1 VLDLGG
7 SVLVEF
13 GVLGPL
19 QVNGGGV
26 VLSAKQR
33 ILLAVLLLHASR
45 VVPVEALI
53 DALWDDAP
61 PSSARVTLQGYVKQ
75 LRQKLGGQA
84 GKRLVTRS
92 PGYLMVVAAGEL
104 DLDRFTELSGQA
116 RSAADRGDWPGAA
129 TLFGEALSLWRGDP
143 LADVPAAA
151 VQRTEVPR
159 LAELRMR
166 AVESQVDA
174 GLRLGRH
181 RELVAELLGLVG
193 GEPWREGLHGQLMLA
208 LYRCGRQAEALE
220 VFRSIEQRFR
230 AELGISPGP
239 ELQHLHHR
247 ILTADPSLTDG
258 QVSRSGAGIPAGEA
272 GVQAEALAAC
282 QDAGGTLVTELGTE
296 AGPRLRDLHQQVL
309 SADPALHRTGPPQPG
324 QAKPEGTVPRELPPS
339 VLGFTGRSAELAALT
354 RLLDRP
360 AEGTSAAIVISAIGG
375 TAGVGKTALAVQWAH
390 QAADRFPGGQLYVN
404 LRGYDPDQPLPAADA
419 LAGFLRSLGVPGQEI
434 PPGQDER
441 AARYRSLLAGRKML
455 VVLDN
460 AGSVEQVRPL
470 LPGSPGCAVV
480 VTSRDALAGL
490 VARHGAT
497 RLDLDLLPLPEAIGL
512 LRGLIGQRAEDDPA
526 AAAAAALAGQCCR
539 LPLALRVAAARP
551 DVPLAGLVTELADQ
565 RRRLDLLDAGGD
577 PRTAV
582 RAVFS
587 WSYRHLDPGA
597 ALGFRLAGL
606 HPGADFD
613 PYAVGA
619 LTGLTV
625 EQARAVLDLLARAH
639 LIWPTG
645 PGRYGLHDLLRAYAR
660 ELADTRDGEGEHDA
674 ALTRLFDHYLHTA
687 SMAMD
692 ALYPAES
699 HRRPH
704 IPTPTTPVPPVTEQ
718 AAARAWL
725 DTERATLVAVTA
737 HAAGH
742 GWPSHATRLSGT
754 VYRYLDTGGHYPQ
767 ALTIH
772 SHARAA
778 AQQIGDQAAEATA
791 LNYLGAVHHRQ
802 GRYQQAADHLRQA
815 LTLFRQTGD
824 RTAQARALN
833 SLGNICYFQG
843 RYQEAIGLPE
853 QALAIYRETGDP
865 FGTAMTL
872 NNIAI
877 GEERLGRYDL
887 AASHLRQAL
896 AITADIGARDTEC
909 LALINLGIV
918 SLGQTCYQEAAS
930 HLHRALALSREI
942 GYRDSEAEAL
952 ARIGDLCQRQGRPG
966 EAASYLREGLA
977 LCRELG
983 NPSGE
988 ADARNSLG
996 KVLLTTG
1003 QPDQA
1008 GAEYATA
1015 LSLATQT
1022 GDKYQQALA
1031 HHGLGRAGHADGDP
1045 GDARRHWQQALEMFT
1060 ELGTPE
1066 AGQVRA
1072 EMATIDLNQRSRS

>member
-1 VLDLGG
+1 
-7 SVLVEF
+7 VEF
-13 GVLGPL
+13 GLLGPL
-19 QVNGGGV
+19 QVNGSGV
-26 VLSAKQR
+26 ALSPKQR
-33 ILLAVLLLHASR
+33 ILLAVLLLHAGR

-61 PSSARVTLQGYVKQ
+61 PSSARVTLQGYVKR
-75 LRQKLGGQA
+75 LRQKLGVQA

-104 DLDRFTELSGQA
+104 DLDRFTGLCDQA
-116 RSAADRGDWPGAA
+116 RSAADGGDWPGAA
-129 TLFGEALSLWRGDP
+129 RLFGEALALWRGDP

-151 VQRTEVPR
+151 LQRTEVPR

-166 AVESQVDA
+166 AVESRVEAD
-174 GLRLGRH
+174 LRLGRH
-181 RELVAELLGLVG
+181 RELVAELRGLVG
-193 GEPWREGLHGQLMLA
+193 GEPLREELHGQLMLA

-220 VFRSIEQRFR
+220 VFRGIDQRLR
-230 AELGISPGP
+230 GELGISPGP

-247 ILTADPSLTDG
+247 ILKADPSLTGG
-258 QVSRSGAGIPAGEA
+258 QISRSGAGI
-272 GVQAEALAAC
+272 QS
-282 QDAGGTLVTELGTE
+282 GG
-296 AGPRLRDLHQQVL
+296 
-309 SADPALHRTGPPQPG
+309 ALHRTGPPLPV
-324 QAKPEGTVPRELPPS
+324 QAEPEGTVPRELPPS
-339 VLGFTGRSAELAALT
+339 VLGFTGRRAELAALT

-360 AEGTSAAIVISAIGG
+360 AETAENTPAAIVISAIGG

-390 QAADRFPGGQLYVN
+390 QTANRFPGGQLHVN
-404 LRGYDPDQPLPAADA
+404 LRGYDPDQPVPAADA

-455 VVLDN
+455 IMLDN

-497 RLDLDLLPLPEAIGL
+497 RLDLDLLPLPEAVSL
-512 LRGLIGQRAEDDPA
+512 LRGLIGRRAEEDPG
-526 AAAAAALAGQCCR
+526 AAAALAEQCCR
-539 LPLALRVAAARP
+539 LPLALRVAAELAAARP
-551 DVPLAGLVTELADQ
+551 YVPLADLVAELADQ

-587 WSYRHLDPGA
+587 WSYRRLDPGA
-597 ALGFRLAGL
+597 ARGFRLAGL

-613 PYAVGA
+613 PFAAAA
-619 LTGLTV
+619 LTGLTL
-625 EQARAVLDLLARAH
+625 EQARAVLGVLARAH
-639 LIWPTG
+639 LIWPAG
-645 PGRYGLHDLLRAYAR
+645 PGRYSMHDLLRAYAR
-660 ELADTRDGEGEHDA
+660 DVAGASDGESDGEEEHEA
-674 ALTRLFDHYLHTA
+674 ALTRLLDHYLHTA
-687 SMAMD
+687 SIAMD
-692 ALYPAES
+692 TLYPAES
-699 HRRPH
+699 HRRPR
-704 IPTPTTPVPPVTEQ
+704 IPTPATPIPPVTEQ

-725 DTERATLVAVTA
+725 DTERPTLVAVA
-737 HAAGH
+737 VHAAGH
-742 GWPSHATRLSGT
+742 GSPSHASLLSAT
-754 VYRYLDTGGHYPQ
+754 VGRYLDTGGHYPE

-772 SHARAA
+772 SGARAA
-778 AQQIGDQAAEATA
+778 AQHTGDQAAEATA
-791 LNYLGAVHHRQ
+791 LNYLGAVHLRQ
-802 GRYQQAADHLRQA
+802 GRYQQAAGHIQQA

-843 RYQEAIGLPE
+843 RYQEAIDFPE
-853 QALAIYRETGDP
+853 QALAKYRETGDP

-877 GEERLGRYDL
+877 GAERLGRYDL
-887 AASHLRQAL
+887 AARHLREAL
-896 AITADIGARDTEC
+896 AIAADIGARDTEC

-918 SLGQTCYQEAAS
+918 RLRQTSCQQAAS

-942 GYRDSEAEAL
+942 GYRDCETEAL
-952 ARIGDLCQRQGRPG
+952 ARIGDLCQQQGHPD
-966 EAASYLREGLA
+966 EAARYLREALA

-983 NPSGE
+983 SPSGE

-996 KVLLTTG
+996 RVLLTTG
-1003 QPDQA
+1003 QPDHA
-1008 GAEYATA
+1008 RAEYATA
-1015 LSLATQT
+1015 LGLARQT
-1022 GDKYQQALA
+1022 GDKYQQAQA
-1031 HHGLGRAGHADGDP
+1031 HHGLGQACYADGDP
-1045 GDARRHWQQALEMFT
+1045 GEARHHWQQALEMFT

-1072 EMATIDLNQRSRS
+1072 EIATVTTG